1 MPKHLGDDLR
11 VRRPCSPRPMRRS
24 PPLRIPPRTTGSA
37 GTPSCGRRSHSQ
49 PTGVSFGVS
58 RPLTSGRC
66 MERREEL
73 IAATVDT
80 YGLHSDNAG
89 KSRRVGFK
97 QRVGVG
103 RGMGSACGRARWRFP
118 PQQQRQRQ
126 WLGNGDQRLASV
138 PRERRT
144 PGRAGGKHSGLSLC
158 PCSRKCVGFSPRVD
172 LCVPA
177 LALWVRRGNTFG

>member
-1 MPKHLGDDLR
+1 MFATSDEAIAAAEDPAEDDRICRDSVVWETKPQPTYRGILR
-11 VRRPCSPRPMRRS
+11 V
-24 PPLRIPPRTTGSA
+24 
-37 GTPSCGRRSHSQ
+37 SQ
-49 PTGVSFGVS
+49 
-58 RPLTSGRC
+58 PLTSGRC

-118 PQQQRQRQ
+118 PQ
-126 WLGNGDQRLASV
+126 
-138 PRERRT
+138 
-144 PGRAGGKHSGLSLC
+144 
-158 PCSRKCVGFSPRVD
+158 
-172 LCVPA
+172 
-177 LALWVRRGNTFG
+177 